1 MEERGWQPP
10 SDMSTWHSDRIFGLV
25 LQVMMVVMVMMMVVV
40 VIGPRRT
47 FQNDDDVAGGCYNSG
62 CGGGDD
68 DYCGD
73 DDDGCCG
80 NRTSPHFS
88 RPSRVAFARVVAVA
102 VKNLSTLL
110 VRILNLLK
118 DPHKPIDLSFLFI
131 LIPFN

>member
-1 MEERGWQPP
+1 M
-10 SDMSTWHSDRIFGLV
+10 
-25 LQVMMVVMVMMMVVV
+25 
-40 VIGPRRT
+40 GPRRT
-47 FQNDDDVAGGCYNSG
+47 FQDDDDVAGGCYNSG
-62 CGGGDD
+62 CG
-68 DYCGD
+68 C
-73 DDDGCCG
+73 DDDGGCGG